1 MKRIL
6 LASLLS
12 ITLVSSLY
20 AYELNGEL
28 GVKWIGFKTEKKL
41 PVLLVWVLAA
51 AGLYF
56 GNSCLF
62 AMLFIQLEVQR

>member
-28 GVKWIGFKTEKKL
+28 GVKWIGFKTEKNFL
-41 PVLLVWVLAA
+41 FLELLTVL
-51 AGLYF
+51 
-56 GNSCLF
+56 N
-62 AMLFIQLEVQR
+62 